1 LVFDVLR
8 LWQVLFFF
16 SNFSTVLLLQPYMLQ
31 VVVDR
36 LMAFLRS
43 SACRGDQMLH

>member
-1 LVFDVLR
+1 
-8 LWQVLFFF
+8 
-16 SNFSTVLLLQPYMLQ
+16 LLLLLLPFVLQ

-43 SACRGDQMLH
+43 TASGRSKMLLNQ